1 MKEKHSY
8 DGGPPDH
15 AVGVEGNPDH
25 THQEGEG
32 HVYPAQVYTTASVV
46 LINLGMDQISI
57 KAPNPKCRLF
67 LKIDQKRY
75 LAAGGYLSEAP
86 DPLPPPYTLYEYIS
100 LYLFTQGKGGG

>member
-1 MKEKHSY
+1 MQEKHSY

-57 KAPNPKCRLF
+57 KAPNRKRRFF
-67 LKIDQKRY
+67 LKIDQ
-75 LAAGGYLSEAP
+75 
-86 DPLPPPYTLYEYIS
+86 
-100 LYLFTQGKGGG
+100 